1 MSWVSVYPDPRRG
14 KQVDVSPLATV
25 PLVALPFGVMSYA
38 VIRRWPHRD
47 PLLPRVAATVVQEI
61 HRHPRLRRL
70 LRSRMDPATETGLL
84 LTVTVGVV
92 VVSVAAFG
100 IIAEMVRANRG
111 LASYD
116 LFFARWGAHHATP
129 ASTTGLKLVS
139 LLGGYPPV
147 VLLSCV
153 VAVAEYRRRLFRNVV
168 PLLMLVVGGQFAV
181 TNLIKFTVDRA
192 RPNIAQLT
200 GFAGTSFPSGHAA
213 AAAATYAVF
222 ALVLGRRRSPR
233 VKSLLGG
240 VAVSIAVAVAA
251 TRVLLGV
258 HWFTDVLAGVFIGW
272 AWFASVSLAFGG
284 RVMRFG
290 APVVLAEI
298 TAEPKTVK
306 AAQLGDA
313 PAEGV
318 NRATN

>member
-1 MSWVSVYPDPRRG
+1 M
-14 KQVDVSPLATV
+14 SPLATV
-25 PLVALPFGVMSYA
+25 PLVALPFGVMTYA
-38 VIRRWPHRD
+38 VVRRWPHRD
-47 PLLPRVAATVVQEI
+47 PLAPRVAATVEQEVR
-61 HRHPRLRRL
+61 RHPRLRRL
-70 LRSRMDPATETGLL
+70 LHNRMDPATETGLL
-84 LTVTVGVV
+84 LTVTVGAV

-116 LFFARWGAHHATP
+116 LFFATWGSLHATS
-129 ASTTGLKLVS
+129 ASTSGLKLVS

-153 VAVAEYRRRLFRNVV
+153 VAGAEYRRRMGHNVV
-168 PLLMLVVGGQFAV
+168 ALLVLVVGGQFAV

-222 ALVLGRRRSPR
+222 AMVLGRRRSPT
-233 VKSLLGG
+233 VKALLGG
-240 VAVSIAVAVAA
+240 AAVSIAIAVAA

-258 HWFTDVLAGVFIGW
+258 HWFTDVIAGVFIGW
-272 AWFASVSLAFGG
+272 AWFASVSVAFGG

-290 APVVLAEI
+290 APVALAEAAAEVA
-298 TAEPKTVK
+298 AEP
-306 AAQLGDA
+306 L
-313 PAEGV
+313 
-318 NRATN
+318 NRESRSTSM